1 MRPTMARGR
10 AGRRWLLGLVLLA
23 GCALAACAT
32 TPFGG
37 DLQRTTRG
45 LSADE
50 VWMARFLQGYG
61 RLPTFDE
68 RTAWKEGFESRIL
81 TYLSRRPEVATSLR
95 ASQLRTQRVAM
106 VGMQKDEVIVL
117 LEQPDAVTSDQA
129 AMRAAAGRFWPP
141 IEKHAKEMWT
151 YPNGWQLYFDGD
163 QLADVIVAGHSPM
176 E

>member
-1 MRPTMARGR
+1 MRSTMARGR
-10 AGRRWLLGLVLLA
+10 ADRRWLLGLVLLA
-23 GCALAACAT
+23 GCALAT
-32 TPFGG
+32 TGE
-37 DLQRTTRG
+37 DLQRATRG
-45 LSADE
+45 PTADE
-50 VWMARFLQGYG
+50 VWLARFLRGYG

-95 ASQLRTQRVAM
+95 ASQLRNQRVAV

-117 LEQPDAVTSDQA
+117 LEQPDTVTSDQA

-163 QLADVIVAGHSPM
+163 QLADVIVAGHSPL

>member
-10 AGRRWLLGLVLLA
+10 VGRRWLLGLVLLA

-32 TPFGG
+32 TFLGG
-37 DLQRTTRG
+37 DLQRATRG
-45 LSADE
+45 PSADE
-50 VWMARFLQGYG
+50 VWLARFLQGYG

-95 ASQLRTQRVAM
+95 ASQLRTQRVPV
-106 VGMQKDEVIVL
+106 VGMQKDDVIVL
-117 LEQPDAVTSDQA
+117 LEQPDTVTSDQA

>member
-1 MRPTMARGR
+1 M
-10 AGRRWLLGLVLLA
+10 GLVLLA
-23 GCALAACAT
+23 GCALV
-32 TPFGG
+32 TPGG
-37 DLQRTTRG
+37 DLQRATRG
-45 LSADE
+45 PSADE
-50 VWMARFLQGYG
+50 VWLARFLRGYG

-68 RTAWKEGFESRIL
+68 RTAWKEGYESRIL
-81 TYLSRRPEVATSLR
+81 AYLSRRPEVATSLR
-95 ASQLRTQRVAM
+95 ASQLRSQRVAV

-163 QLADVIVAGHSPM
+163 QLADVIVAGHSPL

>member
-1 MRPTMARGR
+1 MRSTMARGR
-10 AGRRWLLGLVLLA
+10 ADRRWLLGLVLLA
-23 GCALAACAT
+23 GCALV
-32 TPFGG
+32 TPGG
-37 DLQRTTRG
+37 DLQRATRG
-45 LSADE
+45 PTADE
-50 VWMARFLQGYG
+50 VWLARFLQGYG

-81 TYLSRRPEVATSLR
+81 AYLSRRPEVATSLR
-95 ASQLRTQRVAM
+95 ASQLRNQRVAV

-163 QLADVIVAGHSPM
+163 QLADVIVAGHSPL

>member
-1 MRPTMARGR
+1 MRSTMARAR
-10 AGRRWLLGLVLLA
+10 ADRRWLLGLVLLA
-23 GCALAACAT
+23 GCALV
-32 TPFGG
+32 TPGG
-37 DLQRTTRG
+37 DLQRATRG
-45 LSADE
+45 PSADE
-50 VWMARFLQGYG
+50 VWLARFLQGYG

-68 RTAWKEGFESRIL
+68 RTVWKEGFESRIL

-95 ASQLRTQRVAM
+95 ASQLRTQRVPV

-129 AMRAAAGRFWPP
+129 AMQAAAGRFWPP

>member
-1 MRPTMARGR
+1 
-10 AGRRWLLGLVLLA
+10 LGLVLLA
-23 GCALAACAT
+23 GCALAT
-32 TPFGG
+32 TGE
-37 DLQRTTRG
+37 DLQRATRG
-45 LSADE
+45 PTADE
-50 VWMARFLQGYG
+50 VWLARFLQGYG

-68 RTAWKEGFESRIL
+68 RSAWKEGFESRIL

-95 ASQLRTQRVAM
+95 ASQLRSQRVAV

-141 IEKHAKEMWT
+141 IDKHAKEGWT

-163 QLADVIVAGHSPM
+163 QLADVIVAGHSPL

>member
-1 MRPTMARGR
+1 MRSTMARAR
-10 AGRRWLLGLVLLA
+10 ADRRWLLGLVLLA
-23 GCALAACAT
+23 GCALV
-32 TPFGG
+32 TPGG
-37 DLQRTTRG
+37 DLQRATRG
-45 LSADE
+45 PTADE
-50 VWMARFLQGYG
+50 IWLARFLQGYG

-81 TYLSRRPEVATSLR
+81 AYLSRRPEVATSLR
-95 ASQLRTQRVAM
+95 ASQLRNQRVAV

-141 IEKHAKEMWT
+141 IEKRAKEMWT

-163 QLADVIVAGHSPM
+163 QLADVIVAGHSPL